1 MWEKEIIPHVKL
13 LFSLD
18 KQQLIMQIISN
29 DFASFVGDLI
39 ENWATDIHFTFF
51 ALLQKS
57 FFFCFFRSSFPTLGL
72 KHVMNQ

>member
-39 ENWATDIHFTFF
+39 ENSATDIHFTFCCF
-51 ALLQKS
+51 SLCFKRV
-57 FFFCFFRSSFPTLGL
+57 FFFSDLHFPRLDSN
-72 KHVMNQ
+72 MS